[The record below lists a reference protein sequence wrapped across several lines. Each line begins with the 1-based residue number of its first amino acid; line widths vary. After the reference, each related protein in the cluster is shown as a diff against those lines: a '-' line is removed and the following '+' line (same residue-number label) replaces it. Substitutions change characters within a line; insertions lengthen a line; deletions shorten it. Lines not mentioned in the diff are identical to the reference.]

1 MVEDFIYH
9 GNLVNGETAIPV
21 EVAYATRGS
30 LLVHFNDR
38 EDYSEGAQYDG
49 LNIQT
54 GDKSFEFGKCKVAPI
69 HGEGIPGFAARL
81 IFTDNVYDFN
91 NIFSYRRAAD
101 MESYFQ
107 NLRIIKAQKGKVR
120 ESFRNYTSGLTF
132 DLRVYKKFFDE
143 FDLKY
148 AEEPP
153 EVYETIQGIVINTEG
168 EKYFEFF
175 NDRLKQLYEET
186 ADFTREEHELHG
198 YYFRRQV
205 WDLIQ
210 ASEFTLRS
218 NVKPRGYAGDSELM
232 QMIYEN
238 GYRGETIFDKLMH
251 KHPITAAAAQAV
263 RNRKVMVPEE
273 IHKALK
279 KHKRGKNKRKFRVM
293 SVACGPAKELE
304 HIITSPDIIDKV
316 EFNLLDQ
323 DPSALGEARESVEK
337 IEARM
342 NREIDKK
349 YIQESVRTLVK
360 KANLTKEWG
369 EYDFIYSMGLYDY
382 LTVRVGQ
389 AVTEKLYRLLRPGG
403 TLLIG
408 NYHSSNPAKIYMDY
422 WLDWPLFYRN
432 EKEMLGC
439 ARSCNGAKTKVYY
452 EDTGCQMFLHVKKP
466 EIK

>member
-9 GNLVNGETAIPV
+9 GNLINGDSKVPV

-30 LLVHFNDR
+30 LLVHFNDK
-38 EDYSEGAQYDG
+38 EDYKEGADYDS
-49 LNIQT
+49 LHIET
-54 GDKSFEFGKCKVAPI
+54 GNKEFNFGKCKVSPI
-69 HGEGIPGFAARL
+69 HGEGIPGFAARI

-153 EVYETIQGIVINTEG
+153 EVYDIIQDTVIRTEG

-210 ASEFTLRS
+210 SSEFILRS

-238 GYRGETIFDKLMH
+238 GYRGKTIFDKLMH
-251 KHPITAAAAQAV
+251 KHPISAAAAQAV
-263 RNRKVMVPEE
+263 RNRKAMVPSE
-273 IHKALK
+273 IHKNLK
-279 KHKRGKNKRKFRVM
+279 KYKKSKNKNKFRIM
-293 SVACGPAKELE
+293 SVACGPAKEVE

-323 DPSALGEARESVEK
+323 DPSALAEARESIEL

-342 NREIDKK
+342 NRNIEKR

-360 KANLTKEWG
+360 KPNLTKEWG
-369 EYDFIYSMGLYDY
+369 EFDFIYSMGLYDY
-382 LTVRVGQ
+382 LTVRVAQ
-389 AVTEKLYRLLRPGG
+389 AVTEKLYRLLKPGG
-403 TLLIG
+403 QLLIG
-408 NYHSSNPAKIYMDY
+408 NYHVSNPARIYMEY

-432 EKEMLGC
+432 EREMEAVAKRC
-439 ARSCNGAKTKVYY
+439 EGAITKVEF
-452 EDTGCQMFLHVKKP
+452 EDTGSQMFLTVKRP
-466 EIK
+466 EHG